1 MKKINL
7 FVPKYRKEEI
17 YQELDR
23 CFDAGWTGMGFIT
36 DEFEQMWSE
45 YTKLTKGHFIS
56 SNTIGLELVLKMF
69 KDIYKWSDDS
79 EIITTPLT
87 FISTNHAILH
97 SKMKP
102 VFADVNKESLCL
114 GLENIKRVVTRKTK
128 AIMFVGLGGN
138 IGEFNEISAYCRAND
153 LKLILDAAHMA
164 GSRFTYN
171 YDGMIEG
178 DVHAGYG
185 ADATIFSFQSVK
197 NLPTADSGM
206 VQFNNP
212 EFDNILRKWSWLGID
227 KDTFNRTNSKGSY
240 KWDYDVVNVGSKANG
255 NSVMAALA
263 KIGLKYLDED
273 NSYRRR
279 LASIYSERLLENERI
294 TLIQHRN
301 AESTSQHLCQVLVD
315 KRNEVMVKLNKKG
328 IYPGVHYKD
337 NTLYSMYRNAHGSC
351 PVSHFESTRIISL
364 PLHLNLLEDDV
375 HKVCDVLES
384 VVCE

>member
-114 GLENIKRVVTRKTK
+114 GLENIKRV
-128 AIMFVGLGGN
+128 
-138 IGEFNEISAYCRAND
+138 
-153 LKLILDAAHMA
+153 
-164 GSRFTYN
+164 
-171 YDGMIEG
+171 
-178 DVHAGYG
+178 
-185 ADATIFSFQSVK
+185 
-197 NLPTADSGM
+197 
-206 VQFNNP
+206 
-212 EFDNILRKWSWLGID
+212 
-227 KDTFNRTNSKGSY
+227 
-240 KWDYDVVNVGSKANG
+240 
-255 NSVMAALA
+255 
-263 KIGLKYLDED
+263 
-273 NSYRRR
+273 
-279 LASIYSERLLENERI
+279 
-294 TLIQHRN
+294 
-301 AESTSQHLCQVLVD
+301 
-315 KRNEVMVKLNKKG
+315 
-328 IYPGVHYKD
+328 
-337 NTLYSMYRNAHGSC
+337 
-351 PVSHFESTRIISL
+351 
-364 PLHLNLLEDDV
+364 
-375 HKVCDVLES
+375 
-384 VVCE
+384 